1 MLEYSGQIDSQLI
14 YYWFAVD
21 LPLICAS
28 SSGDRVA
35 HSECE
40 GREFESLPGAPVEK
54 PVNSRVYRLLF
65 VLCEIRKGLPY
76 DAIWHAK
83 V

>member
-40 GREFESLPGAPVEK
+40 GREFES
-54 PVNSRVYRLLF
+54 RLAHQLKS
-65 VLCEIRKGLPY
+65 L
-76 DAIWHAK
+76 
-83 V
+83 